1 MTIKMFAMDE
11 CTEYIEVARVR
22 LPEAMYANEPMTA
35 VEYWTACDRLERAN
49 PLPEE
54 WHFAG
59 FEKDF
64 KTAEE
69 LNREAKV
76 YEATIRS
83 LMREFEV
90 DYEEAEDMLL
100 ESLTEGY

>member
-11 CTEYIEVARVR
+11 CNDYIEVARVR
-22 LPEAMYANEPMTA
+22 LPEAMYANEPITT
-35 VEYWTACDRLERAN
+35 VEYWTVCERLERMN

-54 WHFAG
+54 YRFAG

-69 LNREAKV
+69 LERDAKS
-76 YEATIRS
+76 YEAEIRS
-83 LMREFEV
+83 IMRDFDV

-100 ESLTEGY
+100 DSLYEEI

>member
-11 CTEYIEVARVR
+11 CAEYIEVARVR
-22 LPEAMYANEPMTA
+22 LPEAMYTNEPITA
-35 VEYWTACDRLERAN
+35 VEYWTICERLERMN

-59 FEKDF
+59 FEKDL

-69 LNREAKV
+69 IDREAKT

-83 LMREFEV
+83 FMREFSV

-100 ESLTEGY
+100 DSLIEEF